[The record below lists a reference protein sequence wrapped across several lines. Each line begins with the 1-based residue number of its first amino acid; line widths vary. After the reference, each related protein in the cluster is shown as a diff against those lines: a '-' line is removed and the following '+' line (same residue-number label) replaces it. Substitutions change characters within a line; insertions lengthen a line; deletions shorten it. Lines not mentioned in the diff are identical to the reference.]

1 MTTPTSYTIFV
12 NGFWPGF
19 LEKTDAN
26 HIGFFE
32 TIFPKS
38 VSFTNDIHSAN
49 VLFETIFAGSL
60 VHAKKWLYKIQY
72 SGEARWH
79 DTNNYDLT
87 LYCHTDNNLKLT
99 EHTKPS
105 LEHGNTIDLPLFVY
119 YIHSNHFL
127 DRLIHRPIRTS
138 IPNKFCCFL
147 VSNGGCEIR
156 NNMFYLLNQY
166 KKVDSCGH
174 FANNMGGYL
183 QFPYHTPEY
192 IQFISNYKFII
203 CFENSKIGTYST
215 EKIVNPYLANIIPIY
230 WSSHYIKHTLNEES
244 MLFLE
249 DERPETYAR
258 LIERIFELDCDDDK
272 YVEFVNRPVFSQM
285 DYWNNHYSIEVLSK
299 KMSDFFTPKSI

>member
-1 MTTPTSYTIFV
+1 MTIEYRIFV

-49 VLFETIFAGSL
+49 VLFESIFAGSL
-60 VHAKKWLYKIQY
+60 IHVKNWLYKIQY

-87 LYCHTDNNLKLT
+87 LYCDRADTNTITRQFSVNGNNR
-99 EHTKPS
+99 
-105 LEHGNTIDLPLFVY
+105 IDLPLFVY
-119 YIHSNHFL
+119 YIHNNHFL
-127 DRLIHRPIRTS
+127 DRLIHRPMRTTV
-138 IPNKFCCFL
+138 PNKFCCFI
-147 VSNGGCEIR
+147 VSNGGCRVR
-156 NNMFYLLNQY
+156 NKMFSLLNQY
-166 KKVDSCGH
+166 KKVDSYGN
-174 FANNMGGYL
+174 FENNMGGILSFGY
-183 QFPYHTPEY
+183 FTPEF

-230 WSSHYIKHTLNEES
+230 WSSHHIKNVLNEKS

-249 DERPETYAR
+249 DEHSDSYEH
-258 LIERIFELDCDDDK
+258 LIEQIIELDSNDTQ
-272 YVEFVNRPVFSQM
+272 YLEMVNQPMFSQM
-285 DYWNNHYSIEVLSK
+285 DYWNNYYSIEVLSK
-299 KMSDFFTPKSI
+299 NIEDCLNIKK